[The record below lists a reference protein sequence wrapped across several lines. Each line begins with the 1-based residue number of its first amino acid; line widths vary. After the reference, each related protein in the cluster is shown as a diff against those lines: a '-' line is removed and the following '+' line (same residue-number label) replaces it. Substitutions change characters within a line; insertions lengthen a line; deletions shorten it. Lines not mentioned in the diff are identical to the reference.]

1 MVKRGLLLLLPIVFL
16 LAAFLL
22 VPAVLRAVPSRYVAR
37 LPEPLQALAM
47 PPNQAPILPTVVVAA
62 DTSNLLRRVASPTA
76 AAGAIAPMP
85 PTFTAVPLAGTPTA
99 LSPTFTPEHVPTQTV
114 VPTASP
120 TPLPAAATAR
130 LEGFE
135 HQFQLWNNCGP
146 ATLAMTLSY
155 FDLHLTQSETAAI
168 LKPNPE
174 DRNVSPYEMVAYVND
189 QTPFAAL
196 TRANGT
202 RDTIRRFIAHGIP
215 VILEIGIEPPGEF
228 RWMGW
233 YGHYL
238 LVVAYD
244 DAAGQFWVYDS
255 WLGTSNVPLEN
266 ADKNGRVLT
275 YEDFERDWAHFNRT
289 YIAIYR
295 PEQADLVAA
304 IVGAEMDDSVM
315 WGNALARAQADAAAQ
330 PDNAFFWFNLG
341 TNYNALGQYEEAATA
356 FDQARAIGLP
366 WRMLW
371 YQFGP
376 YDAYY
381 QTGRYQDVILLADVT
396 LKDRPYFEESFYY
409 KGMALAALGDTGA
422 ARENLEKATSF
433 NPNFAPAVAA
443 LEELEIGD

>member
-1 MVKRGLLLLLPIVFL
+1 MAKRGVLLLLPVVIL
-16 LAAFLL
+16 LAAFFLL
-22 VPAVLRAVPSRYVAR
+22 LPAALRAIPSRYLAR
-37 LPEPLQALAM
+37 MPQPLQQLGA
-47 PPNQAPILPTVVVAA
+47 PRDQSPILPTVAVAA
-62 DTSNLLRRVASPTA
+62 DSSDLLRLAASPTVVA
-76 AAGAIAPMP
+76 TGSLP
-85 PTFTAVPLAGTPTA
+85 PPSTFTPVPAAEEATA
-99 LSPTFTPEHVPTQTV
+99 IPSTFTPE
-114 VPTASP
+114 P
-120 TPLPAAATAR
+120 TPEPTSTPIPAPAAAR

-155 FDLHLTQSETAAI
+155 FDLHLTQSDTASI

-174 DRNVSPYEMVAYVND
+174 DRNVSPHEMVAYVNEE
-189 QTPFAAL
+189 TPFAAL

-202 RDTIRRFIAHGIP
+202 RDTIRRLIAHGIP

-244 DAAGQFWVYDS
+244 DDIGQFWVYDS

-266 ADKNGRVLT
+266 ADRNGRVLT
-275 YEDFERDWAHFNRT
+275 YDDFERDWAHFNRT
-289 YIAIYR
+289 YIAVYR
-295 PEQADLVAA
+295 PEQAETVTA
-304 IVGAEMDDSVM
+304 IVGEETDDTIM
-315 WGNALARAQADAAAQ
+315 WQRALARSQADAAAQ

-341 TNYNALGQYEEAATA
+341 TNYNALGQYQEAAAA

-376 YDAYY
+376 YEAYY
-381 QTGRYQDVILLADVT
+381 QTGRYEDVILLADVT

-409 KGMALAALGDTGA
+409 KGIALAAQGDTDA
-422 ARENLEKATSF
+422 ARENLEKAASF
-433 NPNFAPAVAA
+433 NPRFAPATAA
-443 LEELEIGD
+443 LADLEIGD